1 MKIKASRNPTKVKE
15 PRPEAFNLPTTLVA
29 PEHSPVLRHRS
40 DSIRF
45 VRCDHLDAKLS
56 QLSIQHIR
64 VVSAVTN
71 QALRLLNS
79 ETLLKSLSDKGD
91 FMRRSSRRV
100 DGERKTMKVCQT
112 HELRAFAPLGGA
124 HSAPLFLATTNVPSI
139 KHSDKSISPR
149 SSRSRASASKTLR
162 NVSSRDHCWNL
173 LWQVWYG
180 GNFSGKSCQ
189 REPLRSIQ
197 CTPLI
202 TSRVSFHGRPRPSS
216 RRGGSGISGPIIAH
230 CSSVS
235 SSPRLFAMLEGSMT
249 RYL

>member
-1 MKIKASRNPTKVKE
+1 MKIKASRNSTKVKE
-15 PRPEAFNLPTTLVA
+15 PRPEAFYLPAALVA
-29 PEHSPVLRHRS
+29 SEHSSVLRHRL

-45 VRCDHLDAKLS
+45 VRRDHLNAKLS
-56 QLSIQHIR
+56 QLSIQHVR
-64 VVSAVTN
+64 VVSAVAN

-91 FMRRSSRRV
+91 FMRRSTLRV

-124 HSAPLFLATTNVPSI
+124 HSAPPFLATTNVPSM

-162 NVSSRDHCWNL
+162 SVPSRDHCWNRR
-173 LWQVWYG
+173 WQVWYG
-180 GNFSGKSCQ
+180 GNLSGKSCQ
-189 REPLRSIQ
+189 REPLLSIQ
-197 CTPLI
+197 STPLM
-202 TSRVSFHGRPRPSS
+202 TSRVSRQGRPRPSS
-216 RRGGSGISGPIIAH
+216 RRGGSGIRGPIIAH

-235 SSPRLFAMLEGSMT
+235 SSPRLFAMLQRSMT